1 MSGGLDKLKEIG
13 AQKIHAATHLSREH
27 AQALLHGSF
36 ENINKVQFFGFVS
49 ILEREYDVDLE
60 ELKAQGEEYYLS
72 LKESSTDTATNVFV
86 TPKKKSDYTMFY
98 IIIVIVIFLGV
109 TIFSLLSSS
118 SILKIQDTKTQELNN
133 SAIENAQKKIEPEVL
148 DTNISVV
155 SKSKI
160 VKTSKKIEVKE
171 IIKPVEK
178 KIEKSLIVAPK
189 SKVWMGFIDVKTN
202 KHYQKIFK
210 DEYSMDITKEWII
223 VFGHGH
229 LNMVVN
235 GEVQQYTHKNN
246 LRFHYKD
253 GILEKISFE
262 EFKKLNNGKKW

>member
-13 AQKIHAATHLSREH
+13 AQKIHATTHLSREH

-49 ILEREYDVDLE
+49 ILEREYNVDLE
-60 ELKAQGEEYYLS
+60 ELKEQGNEYYTS
-72 LKESSTDTATNVFV
+72 LQESSTDTATNVFV
-86 TPKKKSDYTMFY
+86 TPKKKRDYTIFY
-98 IIIVIVIFLGV
+98 IIIVILIFLGV
-109 TIFSLLSSS
+109 TIFSLFSSS
-118 SILKIQDTKTQELNN
+118 STTKIQDTKIQELNN
-133 SAIENAQKKIEPEVL
+133 SAIESAQKKIEVL
-148 DTNISVV
+148 DINTS
-155 SKSKI
+155 
-160 VKTSKKIEVKE
+160 VKTSSKVIKTIEKTEIKE

-189 SKVWMGFIDVKTN
+189 SKVWMGFIDVKTH

-210 DEYSMDITKEWII
+210 DKYTMDTTKEWII

-229 LNMVVN
+229 LNMLVN
-235 GEVQQYTHKNN
+235 GEVQKYAHKNN

-253 GILEKISFE
+253 GILKKISFE